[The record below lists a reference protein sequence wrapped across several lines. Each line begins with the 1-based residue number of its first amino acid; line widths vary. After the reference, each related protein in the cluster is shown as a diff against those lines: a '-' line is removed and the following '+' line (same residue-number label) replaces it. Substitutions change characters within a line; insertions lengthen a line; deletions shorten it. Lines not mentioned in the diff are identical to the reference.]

1 MRTQLLWL
9 FLICFFKS
17 CLWGTFFEGTSGAE
31 GLLSQ
36 DCFQPV
42 DEVVF
47 FQVLAAPGYI
57 LGQLQQI
64 LHGQR

>member
-1 MRTQLLWL
+1 MRGQV
-9 FLICFFKS
+9 
-17 CLWGTFFEGTSGAE
+17 GAE

-47 FQVLAAPGYI
+47 FQVVAALGYI